1 MCRFWLSILLIGG
14 FFGCGE
20 SDQNSSDAERNPK
33 TPKEAKIPL
42 QSQKTKI
49 EKTSPF
55 KPQGIHN
62 VKFVGI
68 EMIWVPAGSFQMGSP
83 FNSPVRIM
91 DEKPHNVELTRGFYL
106 GKYEITQRQY
116 ALVMEDNVQDL
127 KPLPSRFKGPSLP
140 VEQVSWKDVQEFC
153 ARLTYLERRDQRLNK
168 GGLIVYLLKRSGS
181 MPVGQEPPPF
191 IHGVMKF
198 FLKMRPTGKVPAKPD

>member
-14 FFGCGE
+14 FLGCGE
-20 SDQNSSDAERNPK
+20 SDQNSSDTERNSK

-42 QSQKTKI
+42 QSDKTKI

-62 VKFVGI
+62 VKFAGI

-83 FNSPVRIM
+83 FSSPVRIM

-116 ALVMEDNVQDL
+116 ALVMEENVRNLNSASQ
-127 KPLPSRFKGPSLP
+127 PFSRAQS
-140 VEQVSWKDVQEFC
+140 S
-153 ARLTYLERRDQRLNK
+153 R
-168 GGLIVYLLKRSGS
+168 
-181 MPVGQEPPPF
+181 
-191 IHGVMKF
+191 
-198 FLKMRPTGKVPAKPD
+198 